1 MSNWKIGTRITVG
14 FGALILI
21 AALLGGYSY
30 WEINVI
36 NRAEVEIATKSLP
49 SVTVMAS
56 FKSNMNELYALVLL
70 HVLADN
76 ADTMKQLDANIANE
90 RSKNTALIN
99 KYSGSL
105 ITNEKDRQLMS
116 ALSSARKSYRVVADE
131 ILHLSEL
138 GSPGAKRQA
147 INLVHTQLPAA
158 HEAYLQA
165 LEAEAKF
172 NQGIADED
180 QKAID
185 TSAASARAGTVI
197 GLAGA
202 LLIAMCISWL
212 VVTSITRPLGRAVA
226 LGSHVSEGDL
236 SHDLAASGE
245 DEVGQMLKS
254 LNSMTLNLR
263 QVVEQVMSA
272 SHDVARGSTQMN
284 ETAQCLSQGSYG
296 QASAAEQTSAS
307 MEQMAASI
315 HQNAD
320 NARQTD
326 RIASSA
332 AEDAKASGEAVS
344 QTVASIKEIASK
356 IGIVEEIARK
366 TDLLALNAAV
376 EAARAG
382 EHGKGF
388 SVVAAEVRKLA
399 ERSQAAA
406 AEISGLTA
414 DGVRTAD
421 KAGQRLAKL
430 VPDMRKTAELIRE
443 ISAACG
449 EQNTGAEQVNKA
461 IRQLDQIIQDNA
473 AASEEL
479 AATAEKLSGQAA
491 NLESAISF
499 FKIDSNRRDDSAFA
513 FPSSMSSLVS
523 MRKAIGSAGPVTSPD
538 AQEESFTNQ

>member
-1 MSNWKIGTRITVG
+1 MRNWKIGTRITAG

-185 TSAASARAGTVI
+185 TSAASARTGTVI

-226 LGSHVSEGDL
+226 LVSHVSEGDL

-284 ETAQCLSQGSYG
+284 ETAQRLSQGSYG

-421 KAGQRLAKL
+421 NAGQRLAKL